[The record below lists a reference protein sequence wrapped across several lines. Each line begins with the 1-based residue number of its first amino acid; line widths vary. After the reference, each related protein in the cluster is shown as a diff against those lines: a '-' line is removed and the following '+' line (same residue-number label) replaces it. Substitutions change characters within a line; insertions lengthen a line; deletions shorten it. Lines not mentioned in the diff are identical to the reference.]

1 VSAEAGT
8 GVQWL
13 DGEAVAAEIKADLA
27 HRVARL
33 AAAGVRPGLGT
44 ILVGD
49 DAPTARYVA
58 MKHTE
63 CEQLGLASAHVHLPA
78 DAGQAQVEAAVERFN
93 ADAAIH
99 AFLLQYPFP
108 AGLDYAAALLRVDP
122 DKDVDGLHP
131 VNLGKLLL
139 GERAPRPCTPVGIQR
154 LLTHYGVEVAG
165 RHVVVVGR
173 GLTLGRPLAALLSL
187 KEPGA
192 NAAVTVVHTGVA
204 DLGAYTRQAEVL
216 VAAAGSPGIV
226 TRDMVTPGAVVVGA
240 GTSFAGRK
248 LLSDVA
254 EDVAEVASWMT
265 PRLGGVG
272 PMTRAMLLVNCVEA
286 AERAVAG
293 AVG

>member
-49 DAPTARYVA
+49 DAPSARYVA

-154 LLTHYGVEVAG
+154 LLTHYGVDVAG